1 MTEASLLAVE
11 IAAILAAAGSGERL
25 GAPIP
30 KALVKIGGRSLVGHA
45 IHALDATDL
54 LDLIVVTAPLGFV
67 PEVTAAAA
75 EVAREA
81 EIVVI
86 PGGQTRTESV
96 AHALAAIPARC
107 EYILVHDAARALTPV
122 WLIAAVLAELELGAR
137 GVVPGLPV
145 VDTIRDVSPD
155 GNSVTLDRSR
165 LRAVQTPQGFHADTL
180 RAAHRA
186 AGGAEATDD
195 AGLLEAI
202 GVSIN
207 LVPGSPEAFKV
218 TTPLDLLL
226 AEAVVAERRRT
237 GANP

>member
-1 MTEASLLAVE
+1 MAVE
-11 IAAILAAAGSGERL
+11 TAAILAAAGSGERL

-30 KALVKIGGRSLVGHA
+30 KALVQVGGRPLLAHA
-45 IHALDATDL
+45 IHALDSSDL

-81 EIVVI
+81 DVVVI
-86 PGGQTRTESV
+86 PGGLTRTESV
-96 AHALAAIPARC
+96 SHALAVVPARC
-107 EYILVHDAARALTPV
+107 EYILVHDAARAFTPV
-122 WLIAAVLAELELGAR
+122 WLVASVLAELELGAR

-145 VDTIRDVSPD
+145 TDTIRQVAPD
-155 GNSVTLDRSR
+155 GSSQTLDRSL

-180 RAAHRA
+180 RAAYHAA
-186 AGGAEATDD
+186 AGAATDD

-202 GVSIN
+202 GVSIT
-207 LVPGSPEAFKV
+207 LVPGSPDAFKV

-226 AEAVVAERRRT
+226 AEALLAERRRT